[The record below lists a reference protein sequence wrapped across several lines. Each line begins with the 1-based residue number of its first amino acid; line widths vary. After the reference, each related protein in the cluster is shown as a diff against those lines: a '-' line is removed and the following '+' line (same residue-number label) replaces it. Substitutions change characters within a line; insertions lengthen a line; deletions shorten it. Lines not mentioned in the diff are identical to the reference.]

1 MKRRSVITGLII
13 SLLLVFAS
21 SQAIAA
27 DDLTRF
33 KGEKL
38 TVTCWSGPYAE
49 SFKKAF
55 VNPFMK
61 QSGAVIIVS
70 PGWSEFMSKIK
81 ASPEDKPP
89 YDVFMADGWNYSA
102 AMNINRLQPIRKE
115 NIPNAAHIYE
125 ELLKREP
132 WQKGYGVPL
141 DGSAY
146 LPVYAKGKLDFTPT
160 SWTDL
165 LRDELKQKLSLDA
178 TFYYGLYAAAYI
190 SDLMPGAQ
198 ELYTEEGLNHVFK
211 ISAQLAK
218 NTKKFYKGGAE
229 FLSLLNTGEALMG
242 AYYVGGTVSEMR
254 KGANIDM
261 VLPTE
266 GSISW
271 IGYLTIMKG
280 CKNLDLAEAFINFCM
295 DPVNQSEYL
304 KYAGNWVSS
313 SKAIIPDDVKTI
325 MPDSNDAFKKITFFD
340 WEFLNAR
347 WSELSERWKKEVLS
361 QNAQ

>member
-1 MKRRSVITGLII
+1 MKTRSVITGLIVT
-13 SLLLVFAS
+13 LLLVFAS
-21 SQAIAA
+21 GQAIAA

-61 QSGAVIIVS
+61 QSGALIIVS

-125 ELLKREP
+125 ELLNREP

-146 LPVYAKGKLDFTPT
+146 LPVYAKDKLDFTPT

-211 ISAQLAK
+211 ISAQLAR

-280 CKNLDLAEAFINFCM
+280 CKNVDLAEAFINFCM

-304 KYAGNWVSS
+304 KLAGNWVSS
-313 SKAIIPDDVKTI
+313 SKAVIPDDVKAI

-340 WEFLNAR
+340 WEFLNSR